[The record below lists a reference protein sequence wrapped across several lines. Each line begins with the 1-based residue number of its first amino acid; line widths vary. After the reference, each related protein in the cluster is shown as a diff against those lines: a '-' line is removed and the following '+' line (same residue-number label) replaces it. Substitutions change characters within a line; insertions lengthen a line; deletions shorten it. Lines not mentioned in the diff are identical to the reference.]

1 MAAKNAILKA
11 KIEGII
17 YEMLVK
23 TNAANVMVDDS
34 TTLAAKLSSIIADIG
49 TKANATH
56 THAQA
61 DVTGLEDA
69 LTARPTTDAMNTAIS
84 TAVSEAVAGLI
95 NGAPETYD
103 TLKEIAD
110 YIEAHKS
117 VETALNEAIGKK
129 ADKTTTDAIQ
139 ASINALGALAS
150 KSKVAETDLD
160 DELKAKVNAAAE
172 GNHSHANKALLDTY
186 DQTNVDIKDAVA
198 KKHSHANGIVLD
210 GISAEKVA
218 AWDAAEQN
226 AKNYA
231 DGKDTAMNARVT
243 AIEGKEASWDAKVNV
258 YYSKTEPAALAEGD
272 LWFALVD

>member
-11 KIEGII
+11 KIEGVI

-34 TTLAAKLSSIIADIG
+34 TTLAAKLASIIAAIG
-49 TKANATH
+49 TKAKATH

-84 TAVSEAVAGLI
+84 TAVADLI

-110 YIEAHKS
+110 YIETHKS

-139 ASINALGALAS
+139 ASIDALGALAA

-160 DELKAKVNAAAE
+160 DKLKAKVNAAAE
-172 GNHSHANKALLDTY
+172 GNHSHANKTLLDTY
-186 DQTNVDIKDAVA
+186 DQTNADIKDAVA
-198 KKHSHANGIVLD
+198 KKHSHANGTVLD
-210 GISAEKVA
+210 GISAENVA

-231 DGKDTAMNARVT
+231 DGKDTAMNTRVT
-243 AIEGKEASWDAKVNV
+243 AIEGKKAGWDAKAKV
-258 YYSKTEPAALAEGD
+258 YYAKTEPVALAEGD